1 MKCQEVRSLFSEY
14 YDQELNREIKGSLK
28 KHLALCQECSAEYE
42 SFKKALKVLTKLKTV
57 EPKRDYSIKRQ
68 S

>member
-1 MKCQEVRSLFSEY
+1 MKCQEVRSLFSDY
-14 YDQELNREIKGSLK
+14 YDRELNREISNSLK

-42 SFKKALKVLTKLKTV
+42 SFKKALKVLKKLKAV
-57 EPKRDYSIKRQ
+57 EPKRDYSIKRH

>member
-1 MKCQEVRSLFSEY
+1 MKCREVRSLFSEY

-28 KHLALCQECSAEYE
+28 KHLAFCQECSAEYE
-42 SFKKALKVLTKLKTV
+42 SFKKALEVLKKLEAV
-57 EPKRDYSIKRQ
+57 EPKQDYSIKRQ